1 MKRVLSKKQA
11 AFIDSFTINN
21 GTPELTLMERA
32 SEFVASEAESF
43 LKANTSARIL
53 VVSGFG
59 NNGGDAVC
67 AARILISKYPE
78 ADITVA
84 LIDDKKISESL
95 RYQIER
101 LAKVENEN
109 GRISSLEVV
118 PQSLSFSE
126 WAAKHKDYDIIIDG
140 LFGVGLKRD
149 VTGRFSDAVDY
160 INSQHDK
167 GAKVIAV
174 DIPSGI
180 DGSTGQ
186 VLGNAVKADVTVT
199 FGALKTGHVTYP
211 GRSYAGTV
219 KVCDIGFDELAYYD
233 ENFGCDMEVL
243 DTNDTSFLPKRSPDS
258 NKGTYGKVLVAAGCD
273 DMPGACILS
282 SKAALRCGAGLVSA
296 CSSEKVLNSLITVLP
311 EAVLSPEEKYLKNNV
326 FGDLFEKYDAVVLG
340 PGFGRGENALKKADA
355 LLSFTKSYSESDK
368 TPVFVLDADL
378 LNILSDKMN
387 SLGISSCDDR
397 VQWLDK
403 NLPKNSVLTPHK
415 KELSRLLNISMEEL
429 KELVSTAEY
438 LSGNSG
444 LVWVLKDAAT
454 LITSPGN
461 IYINTS
467 GNNGMSTAGSGDV
480 LTGIIAAFAA
490 QGSNAYAAAKAGVYV
505 HGLAGDY
512 AKDIYSEYGVMASDM
527 ADAAAVVIKNLIN
540 NNDI

>member
-1 MKRVLSKKQA
+1 MKRVVSKKQA

-32 SEFVASEAESF
+32 SEFVASETESF

-67 AARILISKYPE
+67 AARILISKYPK

-95 RYQIER
+95 KYQIER

-118 PQSLSFSE
+118 PESMSFAE
-126 WAAKHKDYDIIIDG
+126 LAGKYNDFDIIIDG

-160 INSQHDK
+160 IKSQHDK

-186 VLGNAVKADVTVT
+186 ILGNAVKADVTVT
-199 FGALKTGHVTYP
+199 FGALKTGHVIYP
-211 GRSYAGTV
+211 GRSYAGIV
-219 KVCDIGFDELAYYD
+219 KVCDIGFDELAYYN

-311 EAVLSPEEKYLKNNV
+311 EAVLSPEEKYLKNN
-326 FGDLFEKYDAVVLG
+326 GLEELFEKYDA
-340 PGFGRGENALKKADA
+340 
-355 LLSFTKSYSESDK
+355 
-368 TPVFVLDADL
+368 
-378 LNILSDKMN
+378 
-387 SLGISSCDDR
+387 
-397 VQWLDK
+397 
-403 NLPKNSVLTPHK
+403 
-415 KELSRLLNISMEEL
+415 
-429 KELVSTAEY
+429 
-438 LSGNSG
+438 
-444 LVWVLKDAAT
+444 
-454 LITSPGN
+454 
-461 IYINTS
+461 
-467 GNNGMSTAGSGDV
+467 
-480 LTGIIAAFAA
+480 
-490 QGSNAYAAAKAGVYV
+490 
-505 HGLAGDY
+505 
-512 AKDIYSEYGVMASDM
+512 
-527 ADAAAVVIKNLIN
+527 
-540 NNDI
+540 

>member
-1 MKRVLSKKQA
+1 
-11 AFIDSFTINN
+11 
-21 GTPELTLMERA
+21 
-32 SEFVASEAESF
+32 
-43 LKANTSARIL
+43 
-53 VVSGFG
+53 
-59 NNGGDAVC
+59 
-67 AARILISKYPE
+67 
-78 ADITVA
+78 
-84 LIDDKKISESL
+84 
-95 RYQIER
+95 
-101 LAKVENEN
+101 
-109 GRISSLEVV
+109 
-118 PQSLSFSE
+118 
-126 WAAKHKDYDIIIDG
+126 
-140 LFGVGLKRD
+140 
-149 VTGRFSDAVDY
+149 
-160 INSQHDK
+160 
-167 GAKVIAV
+167 
-174 DIPSGI
+174 
-180 DGSTGQ
+180 
-186 VLGNAVKADVTVT
+186 
-199 FGALKTGHVTYP
+199 
-211 GRSYAGTV
+211 
-219 KVCDIGFDELAYYD
+219 
-233 ENFGCDMEVL
+233 
-243 DTNDTSFLPKRSPDS
+243 
-258 NKGTYGKVLVAAGCD
+258 
-273 DMPGACILS
+273 
-282 SKAALRCGAGLVSA
+282 GAGLVSA

-311 EAVLSPEEKYLKNNV
+311 EAVLSPEEKYLKNN
-326 FGDLFEKYDAVVLG
+326 GLEELFEKYDAVVLG
-340 PGFGRGENALKKADA
+340 PGFGKGENAVRKADA

-368 TPVFVLDADL
+368 TTIFVLDADL

-387 SLGISSCDDR
+387 SSGIKSRDDR

-403 NLPKNSVLTPHK
+403 NLPKNSILTPHK

-490 QGSNAYAAAKAGVYV
+490 QGSNAYAAARAGVYV